1 MPDIQYP
8 ILYWSFHGGP
18 NETMGFQRALRS
30 STIVQ
35 SQNPSISELRAEYA
49 MRFLEPAP
57 HMALAKYFRDKGN
70 RLEAFY
76 ILETARRSR
85 LEEDEFN
92 QAFALN
98 AW

>member
-1 MPDIQYP
+1 MLHSKHFQTYQLA
-8 ILYWSFHGGP
+8 ILIWILVASSC
-18 NETMGFQRALRS
+18 AVRS
-30 STIVQ
+30 EGSPVQ
-35 SQNPSISELRAEYA
+35 SQNPSIIELRAEYA